1 MEQEP
6 TAPVTPKDIV
16 VLQTLATADTIASA
30 ANTLGISTR
39 QLHRN
44 TQAIRAKLGVGSTR
58 AVVAV
63 AVSRGWIEAPET
75 PSKTG
80 HELGED

>member
-6 TAPVTPKDIV
+6 TYPLTPKDIV
-16 VLQTLATADTIASA
+16 LLQTLATADTIASA

-44 TQAIRAKLGVGSTR
+44 TQAIRAKLRVGSTR
-58 AVVAV
+58 AAVAV
-63 AVSRGWIEAPET
+63 AVSKGWIEAPNSRGDKG
-75 PSKTG
+75 PG
-80 HELGED
+80 IP